1 MKRFA
6 LVFPLFALAALTARV
21 SSTPAPQAPAAPAPA
36 AAAQAP
42 RTSSPPV
49 SAAAMAGRQGLKPAG
64 SDAEVVKTYCV
75 GCHSDR
81 GKAGG
86 LSLAG
91 FDPARAA
98 ESPEVAEKIVR
109 KLSAAMMPP
118 AGARRPEPDVL
129 TALQRSLESTLD
141 RAAAARPNP
150 GWRPFQRLTR
160 AEYAAAVKDL
170 LDLDID
176 PTLYLP
182 PDTNSHG
189 FDNVADAQSFS
200 PALFEGYLRAAGQI
214 SRLAI
219 GDRGASTTSVT
230 YRIPQ
235 FESQMRHVEG
245 TPFGARG
252 GMSVVH
258 TFPADG
264 SYRFQVIMVRTV
276 SGELFGNTSIALAE
290 RNEPVEILINGERA
304 AVLQI
309 HAGMSDADQK
319 AMMVESPPIQIKAGP
334 QRIAVVFPRH
344 YAGPVD
350 DLMTPI
356 DSTLIDTRIGTG
368 FGVTALPH
376 IQDVT
381 IQGPLSV
388 TGVSDTPSRQRI
400 FTCRPTSPAEEE
412 KCAATIVKTLTER
425 AFRGTGS
432 PQDLQDAMRFYEEG
446 RRGLGVPAPE
456 PAAPKP
462 GAGQRAEAG
471 SFEDGIRMAIQAIL
485 ANPRFAFRVERAP
498 AASAAPKLAANERSE
513 AYRVSDI
520 ELASRLS
527 FFLWGTS
534 PDEALR
540 DAARARALTTRAGLD
555 QQVRR
560 MLADPRASALATRFA
575 SQWLRLQDVDKI
587 RPDGLFY
594 PFWDRSLSQAMRR
607 ETELFFEHL
616 VREDRSVRDLI
627 TADYTF
633 VNERLAR
640 HYGVANVT
648 GDEFRRAELPAERRG
663 ILGQGSVLLL
673 TSVADRTSP
682 VQRGKWVMQVLLGS
696 PPPPPPPNVPTL
708 EETKEADGARVLSVR
723 ERMEAHRSNPACN
736 SCHKVIDPL
745 GLALENFD
753 VTGRWRNFDRGV
765 QVDPTGELYDG
776 TKIDGPAGLRAALL
790 SHEETL
796 WRSFT
801 ENLMTYALGRQ
812 LDYYDLPTVRAIVR
826 DAARQD
832 YKMSAFILGVVR
844 SPAFRMMGV
853 PPETATAGGDRG
865 DR

>member
-1 MKRFA
+1 MKQVSGVVPVVL
-6 LVFPLFALAALTARV
+6 LVCGMTMTLYGQATRPAAL
-21 SSTPAPQAPAAPAPA
+21 PQASTTSPV
-36 AAAQAP
+36 AQAP
-42 RTSSPPV
+42 VQASATSTSG
-49 SAAAMAGRQGLKPAG
+49 AAADLAL
-64 SDAEVVKTYCV
+64 VKTYCV

-86 LSLAG
+86 LSLAA

-98 ESPEVAEKIVR
+98 EAPEIAEKLVR
-109 KLSAAMMPP
+109 KLNAGMMPP
-118 AGARRPEPDVL
+118 VGMKRPDPATLATFV
-129 TALQRSLESTLD
+129 RGLEGRLD
-141 RAAAARPNP
+141 QAAAAHPNP

-160 AEYAAAVKDL
+160 VEYASAVKGL

-176 PTLYLP
+176 ATLYLP

-200 PALFEGYLRAAGQI
+200 PTLFEGYLRAASQI
-214 SRLAI
+214 SRLAV
-219 GDRGASTTSVT
+219 GDRTATATSVT

-252 GMSVVH
+252 GLSVVH

-264 SYRFQVIMVRTV
+264 SYVFQVIMVRTV
-276 SGELFGNTSIALAE
+276 SGELYGNTAIALAQKD
-290 RNEPVEILINGERA
+290 EPIEILVNGERA
-304 AVLQI
+304 ALLQV

-319 AMMVESPPIQIKAGP
+319 AMTVESPPIHLKAGP
-334 QRIAVVFPRH
+334 QHIAVVFPRH
-344 YAGPVD
+344 FAGPVD
-350 DLMTPI
+350 DLLQPI

-381 IQGPLSV
+381 IQGPLAV

-400 FTCRPTSPAEEE
+400 FTCRPTSAAEEE
-412 KCAATIVKTLTER
+412 KCALTIARRLTDQ
-425 AFRGTGS
+425 AFRGAAS
-432 PQDLQDAMRFYEEG
+432 PQDLQDAMKFYNEGRAQGTFEEG
-446 RRGLGVPAPE
+446 
-456 PAAPKP
+456 
-462 GAGQRAEAG
+462 
-471 SFEDGIRMAIQAIL
+471 IRLVVQSIL
-485 ANPRFAFRVERAP
+485 ANPRFVFRAERAP
-498 AASAAPKLAANERSE
+498 AAAPAGG
-513 AYRVSDI
+513 AYRIADV

-527 FFLWGTS
+527 FFIWGTV
-534 PDEALR
+534 PDQKLIQ
-540 DAARARALTTRAGLD
+540 AAMDRKLSTRAGLD
-555 QQVRR
+555 AEVKR
-560 MLADPRASALATRFA
+560 MLADPRAEGLATRFA

-594 PFWDRSLSQAMRR
+594 PYWDRSLSQSFRR
-607 ETELFFEHL
+607 ETEIFFSHL
-616 VREDRSVRDLI
+616 VSEDRSVRELL
-627 TADYTF
+627 TADYSY
-633 VNERLAR
+633 VNERVAR
-640 HYGVANVT
+640 HYGIPNVT
-648 GDEFRRAELPAERRG
+648 GDDFRRVTLPETRRG
-663 ILGQGSVLLL
+663 ILGHGSILLL

-708 EETKEADGARVLSVR
+708 EETKDADGVRVLTVR
-723 ERMEAHRSNPACN
+723 ERMETHRKNPACT

-753 VTGRWRNFDRGV
+753 VTGKWRSNDRGV
-765 QVDPTGELYDG
+765 PVDPTGELYDG

-790 SHEETL
+790 KYEDTL

-812 LDYYDLPTVRAIVR
+812 VEYFDMPAVRAVVR

-832 YKMSAFILGVVR
+832 YRMSAFVLGVVNT
-844 SPAFRMMGV
+844 PAFRMSRTQ
-853 PPETATAGGDRG
+853 PADTSAGGQGRG
-865 DR
+865 ER

>member
-1 MKRFA
+1 MKHFS
-6 LVFPLFALAALTARV
+6 LVSLLIAGAVLSAAVAASESPGLMPRPSGPSAQGSTAQ
-21 SSTPAPQAPAAPAPA
+21 SGPAAKRPAPAAPQTATPA
-36 AAAQAP
+36 
-42 RTSSPPV
+42 RV
-49 SAAAMAGRQGLKPAG
+49 PAG
-64 SDAEVVKTYCV
+64 AVTTEADTALVKTYCV

-86 LSLAG
+86 LSLAD

-98 ESPEVAEKIVR
+98 ASPEVSEKVVR
-109 KLSAAMMPP
+109 KLAAGMMPP
-118 AGARRPEPDVL
+118 AGAKRPEPAVL
-129 TALQRSLESTLD
+129 TMFQRNLEARLD
-141 RAAAARPNP
+141 QAAAARPNP

-200 PALFEGYLRAAGQI
+200 PALFEGYLRAASQI
-214 SRLAI
+214 SRLAL
-219 GDRGASTTSVT
+219 GDRGASATSVT

-264 SYRFQVIMVRTV
+264 TYVFQIIMVRTV

-290 RNEPVEILINGERA
+290 RKEPVEILVNGDRA
-304 AVLQI
+304 AVVEI

-319 AMMVESPPIQIKAGP
+319 AMTVESPPIHIKAGP

-344 YAGPVD
+344 FAGPVD
-350 DLMTPI
+350 DLMIPI
-356 DSTLIDTRIGTG
+356 DATLIDTRIGTG
-368 FGVTALPH
+368 FGITALPH

-381 IQGPLSV
+381 IQGPLAV
-388 TGVSDTPSRQRI
+388 TGVSDTPSRQKV
-400 FTCRPTSPAEEE
+400 FTCRPTSPGEEE
-412 KCAATIVKTLTER
+412 KCAVTIARSLTER

-432 PQDLQDAMRFYEEG
+432 PQDLQDAMKFYAEG
-446 RRGLGVPAPE
+446 RHG
-456 PAAPKP
+456 PAAPKLDS
-462 GAGQRAEAG
+462 AQRAQAG
-471 SFEDGIRMAIQAIL
+471 FEDGVRMMVQGIL
-485 ANPRFAFRVERAP
+485 ANPRFVFRAERAP
-498 AASAAPKLAANERSE
+498 AVAPAS
-513 AYRVSDI
+513 AYRVADV

-527 FFLWGTS
+527 FFLWGTL

-540 DAARARALTTRAGLD
+540 QAAQQKALSTRAGLD
-555 QQVRR
+555 QQVKR
-560 MLADPRASALATRFA
+560 MLADPRSSALATRFA

-607 ETELFFEHL
+607 ETEMFFEYL
-616 VREDRSVRDLI
+616 VREDRSARELL
-627 TADYTF
+627 TADYSF
-633 VNERLAR
+633 VNERVAR
-640 HYGVANVT
+640 HYGIPNVT
-648 GDEFRRAELPAERRG
+648 GDEFRKVALPPNRRG
-663 ILGQGSVLLL
+663 VLGHGSVLLL

-708 EETKEADGARVLSVR
+708 DDTKDADGTRVLSVR
-723 ERMEAHRSNPACN
+723 ERMETHRRNPACN

-745 GLALENFD
+745 GLALENYD
-753 VTGRWRNFDRGV
+753 VTGRWRNFDRSV
-765 QVDPTGELYDG
+765 PVDPKGELYDG
-776 TKIDGPAGLRAALL
+776 TKVDGPDGLRAALL

-796 WRSFT
+796 WRTFT

-812 LDYYDLPTVRAIVR
+812 LEHYDMPAVRAIVR
-826 DAARQD
+826 DAAKQD
-832 YKMSAFILGVVR
+832 YRLSAFVQGVAR
-844 SPAFRMMGV
+844 SQAFRMMQA
-853 PPETATAGGDRG
+853 PPVETTADGSRGGR
-865 DR
+865 